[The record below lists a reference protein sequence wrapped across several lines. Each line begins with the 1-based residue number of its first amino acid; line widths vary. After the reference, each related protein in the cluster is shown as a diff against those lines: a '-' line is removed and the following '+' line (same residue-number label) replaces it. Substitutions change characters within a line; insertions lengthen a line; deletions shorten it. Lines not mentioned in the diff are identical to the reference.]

1 MRLGFKLE
9 TFFAEFLNFFLFC
22 IFGCL
27 NCRRKH
33 NLLILYVFS
42 HHIPVRLA
50 ASASKAQPQR
60 LQHASWLGDTHKMLI
75 IFRNDIYVRQ
85 SPWDDVDFQLTFN
98 GEPDVIFNGIPD
110 WLYQGVC
117 DYPHCN
123 SITMRTH
130 LHNLLWRLLIPSF
143 SSFQQNFPIFYFSTI
158 HVRENFFLFCDDGF
172 LKICFSPR
180 SLLLLWWLSE
190 TQWVEIDGTWK
201 LFFGAL
207 PGVKKSLSC
216 FYCSFDGGRCVL
228 MWLFL
233 LWCRGSDAETH
244 GDVALTGRHASY
256 VRVLQW

>member
-1 MRLGFKLE
+1 MEFRTGSIKVCATIHIAIVLQCALTYI
-9 TFFAEFLNFFLFC
+9 TFYDDFF
-22 IFGCL
+22 
-27 NCRRKH
+27 
-33 NLLILYVFS
+33 
-42 HHIPVRLA
+42 
-50 ASASKAQPQR
+50 
-60 LQHASWLGDTHKMLI
+60 
-75 IFRNDIYVRQ
+75 
-85 SPWDDVDFQLTFN
+85 
-98 GEPDVIFNGIPD
+98 
-110 WLYQGVC
+110 
-117 DYPHCN
+117 
-123 SITMRTH
+123 
-130 LHNLLWRLLIPSF
+130 PSF
-143 SSFQQNFPIFYFSTI
+143 SSYQRNFPIFYFSTI

-207 PGVKKSLSC
+207 PGVKKSLSR

-233 LWCRGSDAETH
+233 LWCRGSDAETY